1 MEGPSLGALLVP
13 VAWAVFAG
21 ATLLTILL
29 GAILSYH
36 WFRFAMNAP
45 VSFTAVIVF
54 ATVSGFL
61 LSGVL
66 AAAIAIQIAY

>member
-1 MEGPSLGALLVP
+1 MEGPSLGALLIP

-21 ATLLTILL
+21 ATLLAILL

-36 WFRFAMNAP
+36 WFRFAMNPP
-45 VSFTAVIVF
+45 VAFTAFVVY

-66 AAAIAIQIAY
+66 AAAIAIQVAY